1 MCSCLRKHIALLW
14 LYERHCV
21 SNDLKHEYLQHSVCG
36 LTARKTSKLRIV
48 DPLREDKIVARRY
61 LPQKGQPL
69 CAMAK
74 KTAKPRIAGL
84 LHENKIDC
92 HNKLCALLV
101 LCGRNPPV
109 IGGSP
114 HKGPQK
120 RKPFPSSYILSI
132 PRLHAVS
139 LFSKCGMWKTNRCRY
154 KPQSAWD
161 LLALCGTWPAYV

>member
-14 LYERHCV
+14 LYEDHCV

-48 DPLREDKIVARRY
+48 DPLREDKIGARRY
-61 LPQKGQPL
+61 LPQKWQQL
-69 CAMAK
+69 CAIAK
-74 KTAKPRIAGL
+74 LRIAGPGIREQNRL
-84 LHENKIDC
+84 SPKID
-92 HNKLCALLV
+92 NKLCALLV

-114 HKGPQK
+114 HKGPHK